1 MLLAVVLPFNA
12 ISDLLVVLEIELY
25 KAVFVIKM
33 IYLILE
39 DIILSIGYWDSAKL
53 VKITDLK

>member
-25 KAVFVIKM
+25 KAVLVFKM

>member
-1 MLLAVVLPFNA
+1 VLLAVVLPFNA

-25 KAVFVIKM
+25 KAVLVFKM